1 MIDLHISLRFLF
13 NSPSWQK
20 SPVNSVRV
28 QSQIGPSS
36 VAMQTPSFLQGLP
49 LAQALTVLDRTPC
62 KKKTEHISISPR
74 FSSRHPWWLGKL
86 SNGVALFELHVKKTY
101 RKVISVQ
108 KIGVDFFY
116 MLFRFTF
123 RTKNFLDFW
132 LREFCA
138 IHTTPSAKFGIHEQ
152 KFDNLRVGFI
162 R

>member
-1 MIDLHISLRFLF
+1 MINKRNFLKIINLHISLRFLF

-86 SNGVALFELHVKKTY
+86 SNGVALFELQVKKTY
-101 RKVISVQ
+101 MEKLYLNRKLVWTSSMSCSGYFSRRKTF
-108 KIGVDFFY
+108 KIYDCE
-116 MLFRFTF
+116 
-123 RTKNFLDFW
+123 NFA
-132 LREFCA
+132 RP
-138 IHTTPSAKFGIHEQ
+138 IQPRVP
-152 KFDNLRVGFI
+152 NL
-162 R
+162 

>member
-1 MIDLHISLRFLF
+1 MINKRNFLKLINLYISLRFLF

-86 SNGVALFELHVKKTY
+86 CNGVALFVVQAKKTY
-101 RKVISVQ
+101 GKVISDQENWFGLLLYLVQ
-108 KIGVDFFY
+108 V
-116 MLFRFTF
+116 TF
-123 RTKNFLDFW
+123 RAEKLPRSLTARILLDPYNSVCQTC
-132 LREFCA
+132 R
-138 IHTTPSAKFGIHEQ
+138 I
-152 KFDNLRVGFI
+152 
-162 R
+162 